1 MSTIA
6 PDIQTASSVI
16 SIASAMVDTAIASLI
31 AQGGPDKNQTL
42 AYDIAH
48 VAAAVTTAESLLAY
62 GSKGEVENNIS
73 CAFTADMVH
82 DFVSRLIGRE

>member
-16 SIASAMVDTAIASLI
+16 SIASSMVDTAIASLI
-31 AQGGPDKNQTL
+31 ALGGPDKNQTL

-48 VAAAVTTAESLLAY
+48 VAAAVTTAESLLPYAA
-62 GSKGEVENNIS
+62 KGEVENNI
-73 CAFTADMVH
+73 T
-82 DFVSRLIGRE
+82 

>member
-73 CAFTADMVH
+73 
-82 DFVSRLIGRE
+82 